1 MTLTV
6 PSTTPATALTGHDP
20 LRKPPLDAALLR
32 LDETA
37 LLLGLDDGLRA
48 MLATP
53 RRSLTVSVP
62 VRREDGRTGV
72 VQGFRVQHST
82 VLGPP
87 RGGTRFAPS
96 ADLQEVT
103 ALAMVTTWK
112 HALAGVPYGGARGG
126 VRVDPASL
134 EAREL
139 ERVTRRYVNE
149 IMTITG
155 SDGEVPAPDPD
166 SDERLAAWMADSH
179 SAQPGYPAPGPVPGE
194 AVATAFGVAAAV
206 LRATPGAPRGRTVA
220 VHGSGETAR
229 LTASHLAREGCRV
242 VAASGGEALGLDVDV
257 LVLAAP
263 VTVEQVRRVRAP
275 LVAEAVDGPLSPAAD
290 LVLAEAG
297 TVVVPDVL
305 TGAGGVLAS
314 RPALAARCFDTV
326 AATAAERGI
335 TLRQAAWAVA
345 VGRVAQAHGARF

>member
-1 MTLTV
+1 MILTV

-20 LRKPPLDAALLR
+20 LRKPPLDAALRR

-62 VRREDGRTGV
+62 VRRADGSTDV

-179 SAQPGYPAPGPVPGE
+179 AVQHAVQPAFPAPGE

-206 LRATPGAPRGRTVA
+206 LRASGTPRGRTVA

-229 LTASHLAREGCRV
+229 LVTSHLAREGWRV
-242 VAASGGEALGLDVDV
+242 VAASGGEALDADV

-275 LVAEAVDGPLSPAAD
+275 LVAEATDGPLSPEAD

-297 TVVVPDVL
+297 TVVLPDVL

-314 RPALAARCFDTV
+314 RPDLAARCFDTV

>member
-20 LRKPPLDAALLR
+20 LRKSPLDAALRR

-62 VRREDGRTGV
+62 VRRADGRTDV

-82 VLGPP
+82 VLGPA

-96 ADLQEVT
+96 TDLREVT

-179 SAQPGYPAPGPVPGE
+179 SVQHSVQPAFPAPGE
-194 AVATAFGVAAAV
+194 AVTTAFGVAAAV
-206 LRATPGAPRGRTVA
+206 LRASGTRRGRTVA

-242 VAASGGEALGLDVDV
+242 VAASGGEAFDV

-263 VTVEQVRRVRAP
+263 VTVDQVRRVRAP
-275 LVAEAVDGPLSPAAD
+275 LVAEAVDGPLSPEAD

-297 TVVVPDVL
+297 TVVLPDVL

-314 RPALAARCFDTV
+314 RPDLAGRCFDTV

>member
-1 MTLTV
+1 MTLMV
-6 PSTTPATALTGHDP
+6 PSKTPATALTDHDP
-20 LRKPPLDAALLR
+20 LEAALRR

-48 MLATP
+48 MLASP

-62 VRREDGRTGV
+62 VRREDGRMDV

-82 VLGPP
+82 VLGPA

-96 ADLQEVT
+96 AGLQEVT

-126 VRVDPASL
+126 VRVDPARL
-134 EAREL
+134 DAREL

-149 IMTITG
+149 IMTIAG
-155 SDGEVPAPDPD
+155 SDGEVPTPDPD
-166 SDERLAAWMADSH
+166 ADERIAAWMADGRS
-179 SAQPGYPAPGPVPGE
+179 APGT
-194 AVATAFGVAAAV
+194 AVGTAVGTVTGTAAGGAVAAAV
-206 LRATPGAPRGRTVA
+206 LGVLGEGVRTVA
-220 VHGSGETAR
+220 VHGPGETAR
-229 LTASHLAREGCRV
+229 LAALRLAEEGFRV
-242 VAASGGEALGLDVDV
+242 VTPSGDEPLGLGVDA
-257 LVLAAP
+257 LILAAP
-263 VTVEQVRRVRAP
+263 VTADLARDVRAS
-275 LVAEAVDGPLSPAAD
+275 VVVEAADGLLSPGAD
-290 LVLAEAG
+290 AVLAEAG

-305 TGAGGVLAS
+305 TGAGEVLAA
-314 RPALAARCFDTV
+314 RPDLARRCFDTV

-345 VGRVAQAHGARF
+345 VGRVARAHGARLQDPLP

>member
-1 MTLTV
+1 MTLMV
-6 PSTTPATALTGHDP
+6 PSKTPATALTDHDP
-20 LRKPPLDAALLR
+20 LEAALHR
-32 LDETA
+32 LDETT

-48 MLATP
+48 MLASP

-62 VRREDGRTGV
+62 VRREDGRMDV

-82 VLGPP
+82 VLGPA

-96 ADLQEVT
+96 AGLQEVT

-126 VRVDPASL
+126 VRVDPAGL
-134 EAREL
+134 DAREL

-149 IMTITG
+149 IMTIAG
-155 SDGEVPAPDPD
+155 SDGEVPTPDPD
-166 SDERLAAWMADSH
+166 ADERIAAWMADGRS
-179 SAQPGYPAPGPVPGE
+179 APGTRTGTVAGTMAGE
-194 AVATAFGVAAAV
+194 TAATASGVAAAV
-206 LRATPGAPRGRTVA
+206 LGVLGEGVRTVA
-220 VHGSGETAR
+220 VHGPGETAR
-229 LTASHLAREGCRV
+229 LAALRLAGEGFRV
-242 VAASGGEALGLDVDV
+242 VAPSGGEPLGLGVDA

-263 VTVEQVRRVRAP
+263 VTAELARDVRAP
-275 LVAEAVDGPLSPAAD
+275 LVVEAADGLLSPEAD
-290 LVLAEAG
+290 AVLAEAG

-305 TGAGGVLAS
+305 TGAGGVLAT
-314 RPALAARCFDTV
+314 RPDLARRCFDTV

-345 VGRVAQAHGARF
+345 VGRVARAHGARLRSPLS